1 MFLLTCFWVPFLLT
15 LLTIFLPPRNFI
27 SFSCSLLFRNL
38 SVLFRGS
45 LTMFL
50 QVPIL
55 ASLVLTYLFIVC
67 FPRLP
72 FLGTSTCSRHFV
84 YTLESFFFELQVF
97 LSDSAPA
104 FFPAVRVLRNAR
116 WFSACYVN
124 FSFAISYPCCCLKF
138 SFVLGSDSLW
148 SASLLRFLLKNTC
161 WDLSC
166 NVFHSYVL

>member
-1 MFLLTCFWVPFLLT
+1 MLPHSLSLILVSLEYVSLNLFWVPFLLT
-15 LLTIFLPPRNFI
+15 LLTKFLPPRNSI
-27 SFSCSLLFRNL
+27 SFSCSLLFRNR

-67 FPRLP
+67 FPRLS

-84 YTLESFFFELQVF
+84 YTLGSFFFELQVF

-104 FFPAVRVLRNAR
+104 FF
-116 WFSACYVN
+116 SSHACSSKCTLI
-124 FSFAISYPCCCLKF
+124 F
-138 SFVLGSDSLW
+138 G
-148 SASLLRFLLKNTC
+148 LLRYFLCYFIHVVVWRSHLF
-161 WDLSC
+161 WDQIVC
-166 NVFHSYVL
+166 GVLLC

>member
-97 LSDSAPA
+97 QTLHQH
-104 FFPAVRVLRNAR
+104 FFQ
-116 WFSACYVN
+116 
-124 FSFAISYPCCCLKF
+124 PCVFFEMHVDFRL
-138 SFVLGSDSLW
+138 VTLI
-148 SASLLRFLLKNTC
+148 FLLLFHTHVVAWSSHLF
-161 WDLSC
+161 WDQIVC
-166 NVFHSYVL
+166 GVLLC